1 MTYVVGTKG
10 QIVIAKEI
18 RDRLGVEQGWI
29 ALQRMVGD
37 HVEVYFVPPEH
48 KTSLKGSLAK
58 HLKVHIAP
66 GNEWDTARS
75 AAWRGAAEERTPQK
89 ERAL

>member
-1 MTYVVGTKG
+1 MTYTVGTKG

-18 RDRLGVEQGWI
+18 RDTLGVKKGWI
-29 ALQRMVGD
+29 ALQRVVGD
-37 HVEVYFVPPEH
+37 HIEVTFVPPEH
-48 KTSLKGSLAK
+48 TTSLKGSLAK

-66 GNEWDTARS
+66 GSEWDAARN
-75 AAWRGAAEERTPQK
+75 AAWRSAAEERTPQK